1 MSDAMT
7 NPTNDDTPAGE
18 KPTGDETPNDSKPER
33 QGPTKARITMWI
45 VVGAVALYFIG
56 NGLYGILT
64 K

>member
-7 NPTNDDTPAGE
+7 SPDDNTPEGG
-18 KPTGDETPNDSKPER
+18 KPGDDKPGDDKPGR

-56 NGLYGILT
+56 DGLYGILT